1 MSQKLQSLSKL
12 KSFVSAHQQE
22 NRTVVFVNGCFDLL
36 HAGHIRYLEAASALG
51 DLLVLGLNSDNSVR
65 ELKGPERPVMNQEE
79 RTEILAAL
87 ECVDYIVVFD
97 DPRADQIL
105 SELKP
110 DIHAKGPDYTHAT
123 VPERET
129 VLSYG
134 GLIAIVGDAKKR
146 STHNFIERIKGADT
160 FARRKVFY

>member
-12 KSFVSAHQQE
+12 KSVVSAHQQE

-97 DPRADQIL
+97 DPQADQIL

-110 DIHAKGPDYTHAT
+110 DIHAKGTDYTQAT

-146 STHNFIERIKGADT
+146 STHNFIERIKQPPINFHNQNST
-160 FARRKVFY
+160 